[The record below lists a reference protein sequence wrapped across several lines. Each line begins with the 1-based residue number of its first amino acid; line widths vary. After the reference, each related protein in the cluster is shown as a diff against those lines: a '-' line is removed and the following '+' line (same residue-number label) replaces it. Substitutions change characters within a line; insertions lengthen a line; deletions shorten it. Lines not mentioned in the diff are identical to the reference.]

1 MYMRDGQ
8 LRQKRGH
15 ANPTMIDLNRWVGSL
30 LPLVEEKDRVVLD
43 LGRQVSGIE
52 GKIVRYL
59 GGGTF
64 GSVVEVSGNI
74 AVKFCTMRDDQK
86 RSEVVDAVAREFG
99 HHLAVQNSQ
108 YVVKGHAAL
117 VCPQRELAVFLLN
130 VLVIKDIHK
139 TLTLAESV
147 KAARRYKRLSLLKE
161 AAKRFGLE
169 LVEATLEFPFTQLVT
184 SLCRGGTLWE
194 LDNGGRASGPH
205 KANLD
210 IKGGNIFIAEGRAMV
225 GDLGGVVD
233 LLDGDTEQLL
243 GLVKTVLIADEEYLG
258 PMYMRDGQLRQKRG
272 LASPTMIDLNRSCR
286 SCR

>member
-1 MYMRDGQ
+1 MGGIALAASGREGSSGPR
-8 LRQKRGH
+8 LRATGIGDRG
-15 ANPTMIDLNRWVGSL
+15 
-30 LPLVEEKDRVVLD
+30 KDC
-43 LGRQVSGIE
+43 
-52 GKIVRYL
+52 
-59 GGGTF
+59 
-64 GSVVEVSGNI
+64 EVSWRWNLRLSG
-74 AVKFCTMRDDQK
+74 RGQ
-86 RSEVVDAVAREFG
+86 RE
-99 HHLAVQNSQ
+99 HCSKVLAVQNSQ